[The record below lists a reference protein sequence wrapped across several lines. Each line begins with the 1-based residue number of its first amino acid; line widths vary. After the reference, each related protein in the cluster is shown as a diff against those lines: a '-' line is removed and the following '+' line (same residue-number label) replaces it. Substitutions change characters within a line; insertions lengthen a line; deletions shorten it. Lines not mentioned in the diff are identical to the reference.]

1 MLKSRS
7 AFRCNYLQDF
17 PFELYVKGRATPT
30 LQEGRFGWALQKGT
44 ELQAGAFG
52 LALQKDPGPRQAGT
66 FGWNLQKD
74 TLPGRGWAFVGILAT
89 KGPVAKSTI
98 IAAIAM
104 ILKDVILCLF
114 DIMHPFLVYG
124 SIKGFM
130 NNVHLLRHYAAWYT
144 IKRMLWYLYST
155 FFYLSLVW
163 YWCFSMIW

>member
-1 MLKSRS
+1 MFWYSSSGSPSMLVSEFFLGAIIS
-7 AFRCNYLQDF
+7 INCLQDF

-52 LALQKDPGPRQAGT
+52 LALQKGTELQAGAFGWTLQKDPGPRQAGT

-74 TLPGRGWAFVGILAT
+74 TLPGRGWAWVGILAI

-104 ILKDVILCLF
+104 VLKDVILCLF
-114 DIMHPFLVYG
+114 DIMHL
-124 SIKGFM
+124 SC
-130 NNVHLLRHYAAWYT
+130 LR
-144 IKRMLWYLYST
+144 
-155 FFYLSLVW
+155 
-163 YWCFSMIW
+163 